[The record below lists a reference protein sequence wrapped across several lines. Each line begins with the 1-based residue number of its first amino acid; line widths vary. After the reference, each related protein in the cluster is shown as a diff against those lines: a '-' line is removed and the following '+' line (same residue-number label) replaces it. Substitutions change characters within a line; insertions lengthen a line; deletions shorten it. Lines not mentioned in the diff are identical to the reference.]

1 MHDRQY
7 VYLHGFAS
15 SPNSA
20 KAKYFRSR
28 FRRVGLSLQIPD
40 LNQPSFTD
48 LTLTRQIQQVEAL
61 IQDAEAVTLIGSSLG
76 GLTAAWVGERNPQV
90 DRLVLLAPAFGFL
103 AHWLPKL
110 GDAKLQQWQAQ
121 QTLPV
126 YHYGTK
132 TELPLNYRF
141 IADFYQYDD
150 TALQRPLSTLI
161 LHGIH
166 DDTIPVTASR
176 TYAQSRSWVTLQ
188 ELDSDHTLAS
198 VISQLWQ
205 ATCAFCLEIPPPD
218 LNRI

>member
-1 MHDRQY
+1 MANRQY

-28 FRRVGLSLQIPD
+28 FQSVGVSLQIPD
-40 LNQPSFTD
+40 LNQPNFTD
-48 LTLTRQIQQVEAL
+48 LTLTRQIHQVEACL
-61 IQDAEAVTLIGSSLG
+61 QDAAAVTLIGSSLG

-110 GDAKLQQWQAQ
+110 GPAKLQQWQAQ

-126 YHYGTK
+126 YHYGAK

-141 IADFYQYDD
+141 IADFYAYDD
-150 TALQRPLSTLI
+150 TTLRRPLPTLI

-166 DDTIPVTASR
+166 DDTIPITASR
-176 TYAQSRSWVTLQ
+176 TYAQTRSWVTLQ

-205 ATCAFCLEIPPPD
+205 AICAFCGD
-218 LNRI
+218 LPATGSKP

>member
-1 MHDRQY
+1 MPDRQY
-7 VYLHGFAS
+7 VYLHGFGS

-28 FRRVGLSLQIPD
+28 FQSLGLTLQVPD
-40 LNQPSFTD
+40 LNQPNFTD

-61 IQDAEAVTLIGSSLG
+61 IQSASAVTLIGSSLG

-103 AHWLPKL
+103 AHWLPRL
-110 GDAKLQQWQAQ
+110 GDAKLAQWQAQ
-121 QTLPV
+121 ATLPV
-126 YHYGTK
+126 YHYGHQ
-132 TELPLNYRF
+132 TELPLAYRF
-141 IADFYQYDD
+141 LADFHTYDD
-150 TALQRPLSTLI
+150 TTLQRAIPTLI

-176 TYAQSRSWVTLQ
+176 AYAQARSWVTLR
-188 ELDSDHTLAS
+188 EFDSDHTLAN

-205 ATCAFCLEIPPPD
+205 ATRTYCQLPGNKNTNP
-218 LNRI
+218 